1 MPMLD
6 QRPIHKA
13 NRTSKLPNSQKV
25 SELENALNKI
35 MYMPVAAVTVGGIPI
50 PIKIGLN
57 TIPPPSPTELANP
70 PPIDA
75 IVN

>member
-6 QRPIHKA
+6 HRPIQRA
-13 NRTSKLPNSQKV
+13 NLTSKLPKSQKV
-25 SELENALNKI
+25 SEFENALNKI

-50 PIKIGLN
+50 PINIGLN